1 MQFLY
6 LVKYLFRMKFLS
18 VTTLWLLIA
27 VSFSQNKVYHTP
39 TPKDVTIYLEGAEIN
54 NTVKIFL
61 KKGRNEVYL
70 QGLAEKIKPSSVRAQ
85 LQSSDI
91 KLLSINL
98 EKDYTQKTKPDSL
111 LQMENDLMIL
121 KAEQYAYSTEKDLLI
136 KNMYRIGET
145 GISLEELKNSSAYY
159 REKIKTITLDIK
171 KKDKEV
177 ADLNNEINDFKNRN
191 DISYRTKPNAQIKI
205 VLEVEKD
212 INSTFEVSYLSQQVG
227 WLPTYNIK
235 SNGQGSQ
242 LELEFLAKIYN
253 KSGLDWNNLPL
264 TISTSDP
271 SMNLTPPD
279 LKVWS
284 LSSRND
290 SYYEGYTYHK
300 RTKNEY
306 TYDLTYDVGDAEEE
320 EEDLEY
326 NTTGAVSRS
335 APVKK
340 AARPTNTTY
349 VEVSESGVSYQPKE
363 RYKILSDGKVNI
375 VPLANYKTD
384 VTYKYYTVPKMDQNV
399 YLRALLPNWDKY
411 NLVSGPANI
420 FVNNNYMGESEI
432 DINVPSDTLSI
443 YLGIDKKIVV
453 NRVKKEDKS
462 STKFIGTNRK
472 DKLYY
477 EIEIRNTYDTIVNI
491 DVIDQI
497 PVSKESDIE
506 VTVDNISGAELDEL
520 SGKLLWK
527 KQLSPSKTE
536 KLAISFTVK
545 YPKKKKIKY
554 KKNRV
559 AAPKQFW

>member
-1 MQFLY
+1 
-6 LVKYLFRMKFLS
+6 MKFLF
-18 VTTLWLLIA
+18 TTALWLLIA
-27 VSFSQNKVYHTP
+27 VSFAQNKVYHTP

-98 EKDYTQKTKPDSL
+98 EKDYTQKAKPDSL
-111 LQMENDLMIL
+111 LQMENDLMIM
-121 KAEQYAYSTEKDLLI
+121 KAEQHAYNIEKDLLV

-177 ADLNNEINDFKNRN
+177 ADLKNEINDFKNRN
-191 DISYRTKPNAQIKI
+191 DISYQSKPNAQIKI
-205 VLEVEKD
+205 VLEVEKE
-212 INSTFEVSYLSQQVG
+212 INSTFEVSYLSQQIG

-253 KSGLDWNNLPL
+253 KSGLDWNNIPL
-264 TISTSDP
+264 TISTADP

-284 LSSRND
+284 LSSKNN
-290 SYYEGYTYHK
+290 SYYEGYTHNK

-306 TYDLTYDVGDAEEE
+306 NYGLEYDDEE
-320 EEDLEY
+320 EEDY
-326 NTTGAVSRS
+326 NYKGAVSRS
-335 APVKK
+335 APLKK
-340 AARPTNTTY
+340 AVSPKNTTY

-375 VPLANYKTD
+375 VPLAHHYSDVIYKF
-384 VTYKYYTVPKMDQNV
+384 YTVPKMDRNV
-399 YLRALLPNWDKY
+399 YLRALLPDWDKY
-411 NLVSGPANI
+411 NLISGPANI
-420 FVNNNYMGESEI
+420 FVNNNYMGESRI

-477 EIEIRNTYDTIVNI
+477 EIEIRNTYDTLVNI

-497 PVSKESDIE
+497 PISKESDIE
-506 VTVDNISGAELDEL
+506 VTVEDISGAELDEL

-527 KQLSPSKTE
+527 KQLIPSKTE
-536 KLAISFTVK
+536 KLSIAFTVK

-554 KKNRV
+554 KRNRV